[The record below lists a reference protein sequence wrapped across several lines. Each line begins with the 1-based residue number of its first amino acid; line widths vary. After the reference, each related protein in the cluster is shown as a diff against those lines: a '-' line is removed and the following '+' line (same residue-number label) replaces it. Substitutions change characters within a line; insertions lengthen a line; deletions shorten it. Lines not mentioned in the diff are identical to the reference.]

1 MPSAGMAAGV
11 NSRQFQFP
19 EVKAVEQYGLMDWTA
34 ADLLHGL
41 TVNGLDGEDA
51 GIGSHTTTQWN
62 ASEMVDSR
70 MHSRVIWSSTVR
82 EVRETT
88 IT

>member
-41 TVNGLDGEDA
+41 TVTDWME
-51 GIGSHTTTQWN
+51 
-62 ASEMVDSR
+62 R
-70 MHSRVIWSSTVR
+70 MPALAAIRRRSGMQVR
-82 EVRETT
+82 W
-88 IT
+88 